1 MAILSTI
8 RDKSLFLILII
19 GMALFAFV
27 ASPDQIMNFFQSD
40 KVNFVGSVNG
50 EQISREEFVNQVK
63 NYKAGNNNMNDSQ
76 ASKAVWNNLMQEKI
90 YETQLKKAGIVV
102 GEKDIWEFLINDNSI
117 KSNPQFQNEAG
128 LFDEER
134 LKAFIADLQADK
146 TENGKTR
153 WQSWLDYE
161 RSIKQSLERDAYLN
175 LVKSGIDVSLD
186 EGKRNY
192 ELNNTMVSGKYVF
205 LPFQSIPDSTVNV
218 TDSDIQAYINEHK
231 KDFQVEASR
240 SLRYVK
246 FDLVASEEDK
256 NQIKESLMSLID
268 DREEYS
274 SVAKANIKIEGLQNT
289 TDYQTFLAENS
300 DTPFNDNYV
309 FKSDLSTQLADS
321 LFSLPVN
328 SIYGP
333 YEDGE
338 YIKLSKII
346 ENTEVPS
353 VMASHILI
361 AYEGAMRANP
371 DVKRTKEEAEAR
383 AEEILS
389 RVKRSNSDFATEAKL
404 SSDGPSAT
412 KGGDL
417 GWFKEGQMVPAFND
431 WVFSHKKGDIGL
443 VETDFGY
450 HIIKVFDTKSDPAIK
465 LASVTKLIAPSET
478 TENKVFV
485 EAESFAAELSKG
497 ADFTELSKE
506 KSYEVKNAQKLKKQD
521 DRIPGLAGN
530 NANIVYWTFED
541 NVSVGDSKR
550 FDIDKAYVVAQL
562 TEKEAKGLQSVKS
575 AKTLVKPIII
585 KEKKAKMLS
594 DKMKDGDLSSI
605 ADANEVRVLT
615 TGEISYN
622 NPSTAV
628 GREKAVA
635 GAMLAMNEGDIVR
648 GVVGNNGVYAIELLS
663 KKVPAEMESYE
674 PFREQLS
681 KNLRKDNTT
690 IFNALKE
697 ASEVEDYRY

>member
-8 RDKSLFLILII
+8 RDKSLILILII

-27 ASPDQIMNFFQSD
+27 ASPRKIMSFFQSN
-40 KVNFVGSVNG
+40 KVNYVGSING
-50 EQISREEFVNQVK
+50 EQISREEFANQVK
-63 NYKAGNNNMNDSQ
+63 NYKAGKNNINDSQ
-76 ASKAVWNNLMQEKI
+76 ASKAVWNSLTQEKI

-117 KSNPQFQNEAG
+117 KNNPQFQNEAG
-128 LFDEER
+128 LFDEES

-161 RSIKQSLERDAYLN
+161 RSIKQSLEKDAYLN

-186 EGKRNY
+186 EGKRSY
-192 ELNNTMVSGKYVF
+192 ELNNTLVSGKYVF
-205 LPFQSIPDSTVNV
+205 LPFQSIPDSIVNV
-218 TDSDIQAYINEHK
+218 SDSDIQTYINEHK

-240 SLRYVK
+240 SIRYVK

-256 NQIKESLMSLID
+256 NEIKENLMSLLD

-274 SVAKANIKIEGLQNT
+274 SVAKAKIKIEGLRNT
-289 TDYQTFLAENS
+289 TDYQTFIAENS
-300 DTPFNDNYV
+300 DTPFNDSYV
-309 FKSDLSTQLADS
+309 FKNDLSTQLADT

-338 YIKLSKII
+338 YLKLSKII
-346 ENTEVPS
+346 ENTKVPS
-353 VMASHILI
+353 VKASHILI
-361 AYEGAMRANP
+361 AYEGATRANP
-371 DVKRTKEEAEAR
+371 DVKRTKEEAKVR
-383 AEEILS
+383 AEQIL
-389 RVKRSNSDFATEAKL
+389 RRLKRSNNDFATEAKL

-431 WVFSHKKGDIGL
+431 WVFSHKKGDIGM

-450 HIIKVFDTKSDPAIK
+450 HIIKIFDTKSDPAIK
-465 LASVTKLIAPSET
+465 LASVTKAILPSET

-497 ADFTELSKE
+497 ADFTELAKE

-521 DRIPGLAGN
+521 SRIPGLAGN
-530 NANIVYWTFED
+530 NATIIYWTFED
-541 NVSVGDSKR
+541 NIKIGDSKR

-562 TEKEAKGLQSVKS
+562 TEKEAKGLQTVKS

-594 DKMKDGDLSSI
+594 DKMKEGNLKDI
-605 ADANEVRVLT
+605 ASANEVRVLT
-615 TGEISYN
+615 TGEINYN
-622 NPSTAV
+622 NPSNAV
-628 GREKAVA
+628 GREKAVV
-635 GAMLAMNEGDIVR
+635 GTMLAMNKGDVVR

-674 PFREQLS
+674 AFKEQLS
-681 KNLRKDNTT
+681 KNLKKDNTT

-697 ASEVEDYRY
+697 ASEVEYYRN